1 MNKKTL
7 NSKQLD
13 QLADIA
19 TNCRY
24 DPLKWANVAWNWGH
38 GDLTNKKI
46 RNWQAAVMA
55 EIGRHIQNPAKRHTP
70 LRIAIGSGHGIGK
83 SACMGMISNW
93 AMSCWR
99 GARVLATANTEN
111 QLRTKTSP
119 EVATWFRRSISASL
133 FSIDTMSIKFREQS
147 ELPWVM
153 DLVPWS
159 EHNTEAFAGLHAEGR
174 IILLL
179 MDEASAIAEKI
190 WEVAEGA
197 MTDEN
202 TVIIWL
208 AFGNF
213 TRNVG
218 RFRECFRKNRKY
230 WTTKQIDS
238 RDVEGT
244 NKDFLNGLV
253 EQYGEDSDFV
263 KVRVRGMPPSAASR
277 QLIPTHLVDQ
287 AFGRHLQ
294 QKSYNF
300 APVILACDPAW
311 TGDDELVIGL
321 RQGLKFE
328 IFEKLPKN
336 DNDINIARK
345 LAWYEEKHQADAVFI
360 DFGYGTGIKSAGD
373 TMGRNWQLINFSEK
387 APIAGYANM
396 RAFMWHAIAT
406 WLEEGGAI
414 PPDDV
419 LYQDLIGVET
429 KPTLNG
435 AIQLISK
442 EDMKKLGLPSPNS
455 GDTLAL
461 TFARPVVKKNFQS
474 VFTIPQMS
482 YINAAG
488 NYNPFKER

>member
-19 TNCRY
+19 INCRY

-46 RNWQAAVMA
+46 RNWQAEVMA
-55 EIGRHIQNPAKRHTP
+55 EIGRHIQDPAKRHTP
-70 LRIAIGSGHGIGK
+70 LRIAVASGHGIGK
-83 SACMGMISNW
+83 SACIGMISNW

-99 GARVLATANTEN
+99 GARVLATANTED
-111 QLRTKTSP
+111 QIRTKTSP
-119 EVATWFRRSISASL
+119 EVATWFRRSISALL
-133 FSIDTMSIKFREQS
+133 FSIDTMSIKSREQS

-153 DLVPWS
+153 DFVSWS

-174 IILLL
+174 IILLI
-179 MDEASAIAEKI
+179 MDEASAISSKV

-197 MTDEN
+197 LTDEN

-238 RDVEGT
+238 REVEGT

-294 QKSYNF
+294 RVPLST
-300 APVILACDPAW
+300 APHSLSMPISTAPHSLSVPISAAPHSL
-311 TGDDELVIGL
+311 
-321 RQGLKFE
+321 
-328 IFEKLPKN
+328 
-336 DNDINIARK
+336 
-345 LAWYEEKHQADAVFI
+345 
-360 DFGYGTGIKSAGD
+360 GIPFSTAPHSLSVPISTAPHSLSVPISTAPHSLGMPFSSAPHSL
-373 TMGRNWQLINFSEK
+373 GRSCNT
-387 APIAGYANM
+387 
-396 RAFMWHAIAT
+396 RT
-406 WLEEGGAI
+406 
-414 PPDDV
+414 
-419 LYQDLIGVET
+419 
-429 KPTLNG
+429 
-435 AIQLISK
+435 SK
-442 EDMKKLGLPSPNS
+442 GR
-455 GDTLAL
+455 
-461 TFARPVVKKNFQS
+461 F
-474 VFTIPQMS
+474 
-482 YINAAG
+482 
-488 NYNPFKER
+488 

>member
-13 QLADIA
+13 QLVDIA

-46 RNWQAAVMA
+46 RNWQAEVMT

-230 WTTKQIDS
+230 WITKQIDS
-238 RDVEGT
+238 REVEGT
-244 NKDFLNGLV
+244 NKNFLNGLV
-253 EQYGEDSDFV
+253 EQYGKDSDFV

-294 QKSYNF
+294 QNSYNF
-300 APVILACDPAW
+300 ASVILACDPAW

-328 IFEKLPKN
+328 ILEKLPKN
-336 DNDINIARK
+336 DNDIDIAHK
-345 LAWYEEKHQADAVFI
+345 LAWYEREHQADAVFI

-373 TMGRNWQLINFSEK
+373 TMGREWQLINFSEK

-396 RAFMWHAIAT
+396 RAFMWHAIAK
-406 WLEEGGAI
+406 WLGEGGAI
-414 PPDDV
+414 PPDNV
-419 LYQDLIGVET
+419 LYQDLISVET

-455 GDTLAL
+455 GDALAL
-461 TFARPVVKKNFQS
+461 TFARPVIKKNFQG
-474 VFTIPQMS
+474 VFTTSQIS

-488 NYNPFKER
+488 NYNPFKEN